1 MEHEFDCPKCDL
13 ESSFKITL
21 AGSDNGLPG
30 SYFQSFLEADE
41 VSQECQ
47 CGFTKAEMSEF
58 LQDCA
63 KRVEEEMLSDE

>member
-1 MEHEFDCPKCDL
+1 MEYNYDCPKCDT
-13 ESSFKITL
+13 EGAFKISF

-41 VSQECQ
+41 VSQECK
-47 CGFTKAEMSEF
+47 CEFTKDEMDKF

-63 KRVEEEMLSDE
+63 KQMEENLLR